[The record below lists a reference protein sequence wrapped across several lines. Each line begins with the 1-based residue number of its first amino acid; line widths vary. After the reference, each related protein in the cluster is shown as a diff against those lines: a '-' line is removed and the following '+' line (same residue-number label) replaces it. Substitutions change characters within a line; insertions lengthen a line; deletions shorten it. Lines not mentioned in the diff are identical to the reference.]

1 MIDETLQDQA
11 ALHALGLLEGGEAAA
26 FQAALAGQAE
36 LQTMVNELADAAA
49 SIAHALPAAQAPT
62 EVLPRLLA
70 QIRAER
76 LHGAAPQAQVAE
88 TEAGWMPWAVAASI
102 ALAAA
107 VGFLSGA
114 KVSAVRSD
122 VELAR
127 LRSQI
132 DQADTERLRLATIIA
147 ALKEERVAMEKRVDA
162 LRTRDAISQVQ
173 IATLKVQATALARAY
188 AEVAAYVVWDANGQ
202 NGVMRFDRLP
212 PAGVNKDYQMW
223 IIDPRY
229 DAPVSA
235 GIFSAGTGGEL
246 EVKFKPTRPIAL
258 AGKFALSVEQR
269 GGSAK
274 PQGPIVLMSN

>member
-1 MIDETLQDQA
+1 MIDEALQDQA
-11 ALHALGLLEGGEAAA
+11 ALHALGLLEGSEAAA
-26 FQAALAGQAE
+26 FQAALKGNAE
-36 LQTMVNELADAAA
+36 LQAMVDEIAETAA
-49 SIAHALPAAQAPT
+49 SIAHALPAVKAPT

-76 LHGAAPQAQVAE
+76 LHGSAPRAQVADSE
-88 TEAGWMPWAVAASI
+88 SNWMPWALAASI

-122 VELAR
+122 VEIAR

-132 DQADTERLRLATIIA
+132 EQADTERQRLASIIA

-173 IATLKVQATALARAY
+173 IATLKVQATALAKAY
-188 AEVAAYVVWDANGQ
+188 AEVAAYVVWDATGQ
-202 NGVMRFDRLP
+202 NGVMRFDKLP
-212 PAGVNKDYQMW
+212 PAGVNRDYQMW

-235 GIFSAGTGGEL
+235 GIFSTGAGREL

-258 AGKFALSVEQR
+258 AGKFALSVEQK